1 MAITVASDIV
11 LDVVKAANPM
21 RVKHAAAKLGA
32 TQQATASFA
41 QELGKAGRAQGI
53 APQLPS
59 DIVMDVIAAAD
70 PGQSVEASNKLAGLS
85 QGLLPG
91 PTSPVGGLAGL
102 REKLS
107 ASTTQIEPASFTT
120 DSRKVVAHRDFEAT
134 VLRSFFETML
144 PKPEGGFYGQ
154 GTAGNVWR
162 SMNADYLAQEF
173 AKTGGIGIAQQ
184 LDKGKGSSSA
194 SAATIAPAP
203 QWPYFSQP
211 SIASV
216 DL

>member
-1 MAITVASDIV
+1 MAIAVASDIV
-11 LDVVKAANPM
+11 LDVVKAANPL
-21 RVKHAAAKLGA
+21 RAKQAAVRLGA
-32 TQQATASFA
+32 PHQAASSFDR
-41 QELGKAGRAQGI
+41 ELGKAGRAQGI
-53 APQLPS
+53 APQLTS

-70 PGQSVEASNKLAGLS
+70 PTRSTAASSRLAGLS
-85 QGLLPG
+85 DG
-91 PTSPVGGLAGL
+91 PIAATAGQTGGLAGL

-107 ASTTQIEPASFTT
+107 ANTVQVEPASFTT
-120 DSRKVVAHRDFEAT
+120 GNRKAAHRDFEAT

-144 PKPEGGFYGQ
+144 PATEGGFYGQ

-162 SMNADYLAQEF
+162 SMSADYLAQEF
-173 AKTGGIGIAQQ
+173 AKTGGIGIARQ
-184 LDKGKGSSSA
+184 LDRDKTGGAASS
-194 SAATIAPAP
+194 ATIASAP